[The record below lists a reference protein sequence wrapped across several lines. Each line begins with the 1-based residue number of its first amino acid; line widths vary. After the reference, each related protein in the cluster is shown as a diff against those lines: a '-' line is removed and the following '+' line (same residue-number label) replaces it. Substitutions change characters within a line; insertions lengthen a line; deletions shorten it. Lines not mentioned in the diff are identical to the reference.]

1 LAGSGAECRSGRTIP
16 TMASRRVVTGFDPTG
31 KAVFTHDG
39 EAPNTIALGSI
50 GVSEVFWADR
60 WPVAIDHDPDRTSS
74 GFPLE
79 PPPGG
84 ASARIIRM
92 PGVPAGTP
100 PDDTWMRVDGD
111 DPAMPGMHSTD
122 TLDLMVVLEGSVIL
136 GLDDGQRTINP
147 GEFVIQRGTA
157 HRWRAADEHGWTYFV
172 AMLRP
177 DPSLPDAG
185 DDGEIVAPK
194 RGGRP
199 VRRVVTG
206 APTIDGGAVVGVN
219 GAMSTLTDL
228 WLTGGPLQSV
238 TQGGDGCAGWHLEP
252 IGDGVSFRLIELSS
266 DVPLADEGWHAT
278 ATIDIDV
285 ILSGRMRLE
294 LPGGIETELGAGDVV
309 VQRGTN
315 HRWSAVGDEPVKM
328 AAVMFASSPAAVK
341 DPE

>member
-1 LAGSGAECRSGRTIP
+1 
-16 TMASRRVVTGFDPTG
+16 MASRRVVTGFDPTG
-31 KAVFTHDG
+31 KAVFTHDS

-60 WPVAIDHDPDRTSS
+60 WPISIDHDPDRTSG

-92 PGVPAGTP
+92 PGVPAGTN
-100 PDDTWMRVDGD
+100 PDDSWLRVDGD
-111 DPAMPGMHSTD
+111 DPATPGMHATD

-136 GLDDGQRTINP
+136 GLDDGQRTINA

-177 DPSLPDAG
+177 DPAVPVVA
-185 DDGEIVAPK
+185 DDEALVAPK
-194 RGGRP
+194 RGDRP
-199 VRRVVTG
+199 TRRVVTG

-228 WLTGGPLQSV
+228 WLTGGPLRSA

-252 IGDGVSFRLIELSS
+252 IGGGVSFRLIELNS

-278 ATIDIDV
+278 TTIDIDV

-294 LPGGIETELGAGDVV
+294 LPDGIETELGAGDVV

-315 HRWSAVGDEPVKM
+315 HRWSAIGDEPVRM
-328 AAVMFASSPAAVK
+328 AAVMFAASPTTSKEPA
-341 DPE
+341 